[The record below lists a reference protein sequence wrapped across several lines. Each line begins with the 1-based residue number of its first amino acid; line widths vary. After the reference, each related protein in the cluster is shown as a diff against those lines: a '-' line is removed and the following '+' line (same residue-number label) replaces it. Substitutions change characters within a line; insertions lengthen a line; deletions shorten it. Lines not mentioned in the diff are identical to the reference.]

1 MKNFLRPLKLACLA
15 AASMLIVSCGGSADY
30 RSILPADS
38 FMTVSVNPA
47 SLMQKCEAGDLDQ
60 HPLYVR
66 IKAELDKDQNLSAE
80 EKEYLLALLKNPGE
94 SGIDVKKDFFFFAA
108 MEGTVD
114 APVMRGGLLLPIGD
128 KAKFDALLARINEKS
143 GVAPETK
150 GGVSV
155 VDLGKEGDAGVLC
168 AYNDIAF
175 MVYFVQN
182 GVDDLAG
189 DVRKLFAQKSGE
201 SLMGDKAVAEQLARK
216 NDINMV
222 LSYGEILPMMNNPM
236 LSSMPGYG
244 MLMANPMVKQV
255 MEPFDGDF
263 LLSFSGM
270 GIDGKYPVASMLA
283 QVKDPAVLQ
292 TIVTN
297 LAGMPVQQTAEGEY
311 TLNMGGVTILFGVKG
326 DVLYCTTDAVVKM
339 ALDGGE
345 IASMESMDKIF
356 KGQSSTFYL
365 DFEGLNAMIAQLL
378 GGNVTPQAEAA
389 LSVLGMFD
397 DMEAYGT
404 MKGGTMI
411 VNMVGKEQNSFK
423 TICGKTGELIRQ
435 YVPEANL

>member
-1 MKNFLRPLKLACLA
+1 MKNFLRPLKLVCLA
-15 AASMLIVSCGGSADY
+15 AASMLIVSCGSGADY

-47 SLMQKCEAGDLDQ
+47 SLMRKCEAGDLDQ

-189 DVRKLFAQKSGE
+189 
-201 SLMGDKAVAEQLARK
+201 
-216 NDINMV
+216 
-222 LSYGEILPMMNNPM
+222 
-236 LSSMPGYG
+236 
-244 MLMANPMVKQV
+244 
-255 MEPFDGDF
+255 
-263 LLSFSGM
+263 
-270 GIDGKYPVASMLA
+270 
-283 QVKDPAVLQ
+283 
-292 TIVTN
+292 
-297 LAGMPVQQTAEGEY
+297 
-311 TLNMGGVTILFGVKG
+311 VKG

-411 VNMVGKEQNSFK
+411 VNMVDKEQNSFK